1 MVLEKR
7 RATIQEWN
15 AFIVN
20 DFDAKGNYNFDP
32 LCRQKMSG
40 WTKKGGSREDAKLDG
55 RRRRRRLATTFV
67 ARLRQMAEMNNGSGK
82 NIEVPDNFWRML
94 SLPSPKTVP
103 YLIVQCTIKYGT
115 G

>member
-7 RATIQEWN
+7 RTTVQEWN

-40 WTKKGGSREDAKLDG
+40 WTKKGGSREDAKLEG
-55 RRRRRRLATTFV
+55 EGRLATTFV
-67 ARLRQMAEMNNGSGK
+67 ARLRQMAEMNNGKGK

-94 SLPSPKTVP
+94 PCP
-103 YLIVQCTIKYGT
+103 
-115 G
+115 